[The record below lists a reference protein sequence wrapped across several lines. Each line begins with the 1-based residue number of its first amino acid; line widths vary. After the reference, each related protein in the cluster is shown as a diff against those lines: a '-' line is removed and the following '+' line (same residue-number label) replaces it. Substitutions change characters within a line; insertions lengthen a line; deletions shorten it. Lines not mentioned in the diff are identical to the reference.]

1 MLISLVVAGKSDAA
15 HSDSDDDDDDD
26 NNEIH
31 QLSAC
36 TILIQL

>member
-15 HSDSDDDDDDD
+15 HSDSDDDDDD